1 MKKAVFFIEGLE
13 HLRFVEP
20 YMKSIINS
28 DYEIEVV
35 SFENFLLD
43 DFKTILINKDQFN
56 KFSLNLDADYL
67 ITTTPGVG
75 NPYFQKSKILPK
87 SQRPKYIYIFHSLV
101 SPNEVYSN
109 KSFIGFDYI
118 FSPNEIISSQLKYLT
133 KKSTKIFSEGYPLL
147 TNQHYFQKKFDSNN
161 QKILIAPSWGK
172 FNLFKDGNVLIDLIQ
187 NIGTEYEIYL
197 RPHPMEDLDTNTK
210 NNLSNVIFDFEKDL
224 KNLAYFDYLITDW
237 SGIGIEYS
245 ILTNRKTLYV
255 NTIKKKRRKL
265 SLAEK
270 NLELVENKIR
280 KSAGVEI
287 NSDNLSKIKSYL
299 RADLNIYEDC
309 YINKIKEPRFN
320 TDKFESFFA

>member
-1 MKKAVFFIEGLE
+1 MKKAIFFIEGLE

-133 KKSTKIFSEGYPLL
+133 KKSTKIFSEG
-147 TNQHYFQKKFDSNN
+147 
-161 QKILIAPSWGK
+161 
-172 FNLFKDGNVLIDLIQ
+172 
-187 NIGTEYEIYL
+187 
-197 RPHPMEDLDTNTK
+197 
-210 NNLSNVIFDFEKDL
+210 
-224 KNLAYFDYLITDW
+224 
-237 SGIGIEYS
+237 
-245 ILTNRKTLYV
+245 
-255 NTIKKKRRKL
+255 
-265 SLAEK
+265 
-270 NLELVENKIR
+270 
-280 KSAGVEI
+280 
-287 NSDNLSKIKSYL
+287 
-299 RADLNIYEDC
+299 
-309 YINKIKEPRFN
+309 
-320 TDKFESFFA
+320 